1 MKLREQGKKQKII
14 SVLLVILWA
23 FLIFFFSNQTGI
35 VSEGKSNFLVY
46 CLNFIVNLV
55 VDIDLTEYE
64 IIFFLV
70 RKLAHMFLYFMLS
83 LLVYYMLYQF
93 KVKKRLVLTLVICFF
108 YAISDEVH
116 QLFIRD
122 RSGQIIDV
130 LIDTIGA
137 SLPILYMFFK
147 KSRARLAK

>member
-35 VSEGKSNFLVY
+35 VSEGKSNFLVD

-83 LLVYYMLYQF
+83 LLVYYMLYR
-93 KVKKRLVLTLVICFF
+93 VHNMTKR
-108 YAISDEVH
+108 
-116 QLFIRD
+116 
-122 RSGQIIDV
+122 
-130 LIDTIGA
+130 
-137 SLPILYMFFK
+137 
-147 KSRARLAK
+147 